1 MPPSTGTNADIYL
14 LTLPVIFGF
23 VLPFVAAI
31 GFYQCISYSR
41 AKAIY
46 EKRIFVMRKK
56 LRHRLR
62 QCKAEGVFT
71 PRHKIREH
79 GFEDLCELSSDDDDH
94 TSPGNSPERGNHSVP
109 SDSRTSDRR
118 KSQRSTNRSGE
129 SCPSFVL
136 EDVSMLESEEGTSDD
151 SW

>member
-1 MPPSTGTNADIYL
+1 MPPSPGTTSDIYL
-14 LTLPVIFGF
+14 LILPAIFGF

-46 EKRIFVMRKK
+46 EKRILVVRKK

-62 QCKAEGVFT
+62 QFKAEGVVT
-71 PRHKIREH
+71 PRHKMREH
-79 GFEDLCELSSDDDDH
+79 GFKDLCELSSDDDDH
-94 TSPGNSPERGNHSVP
+94 TTPGSSPRRENHSLP
-109 SDSRTSDRR
+109 SDSRTSDRTN
-118 KSQRSTNRSGE
+118 SQRSTNRSGE
-129 SCPSFVL
+129 PCPSFVL
-136 EDVSMLESEEGTSDD
+136 EDVSMLESEEGSSDD

>member
-1 MPPSTGTNADIYL
+1 MPPSTDTTADIYL
-14 LTLPVIFGF
+14 LMLPAVFGL

-46 EKRIFVMRKK
+46 EKRIFVMQKK

-62 QCKAEGVFT
+62 HCEAAGVVT
-71 PRHKIREH
+71 RHHKVREH
-79 GFEDLCELSSDDDDH
+79 GFKDLPELSSDEDDH
-94 TSPGNSPERGNHSVP
+94 TSHGNSPGRENHNAP
-109 SDSRTSDRR
+109 SDSQTSDQ
-118 KSQRSTNRSGE
+118 SNWQRSTHRSGE

-136 EDVSMLESEEGTSDD
+136 EDVSMLESEEGDSDD